1 MKSRVLQIG
10 EQCTS
15 CASERRVN
23 SWRLPLQVKLIG
35 RLKNLELKEM
45 IMIITRD
52 FEMVKKKQ
60 IYTSEA
66 ERKLGDEGSGDAKA
80 DQERPV
86 AIPLALE
93 ENRPWIEFR
102 HFSLLFRFLFS
113 LSHSLSLSRVGGYYL
128 FVVLDRTLKKKIK
141 KKTHSFYVM
150 TIRALVFYFVILD
163 HRFL

>member
-1 MKSRVLQIG
+1 
-10 EQCTS
+10 
-15 CASERRVN
+15 
-23 SWRLPLQVKLIG
+23 
-35 RLKNLELKEM
+35 M

-52 FEMVKKKQ
+52 FEMVKKKKKK

-66 ERKLGDEGSGDAKA
+66 ERKLGDDGSGDAKA

-128 FVVLDRTLKKKIK
+128 FVVLDRTPKKKK
-141 KKTHSFYVM
+141 NPQFFRNDNSSSSFLFCHF
-150 TIRALVFYFVILD
+150 RP
-163 HRFL
+163 

>member
-23 SWRLPLQVKLIG
+23 SWHLPLQVKLIG

-66 ERKLGDEGSGDAKA
+66 ERKLGYDGSGDAKA

-128 FVVLDRTLKKKIK
+128 FVVLDRTLKKKK
-141 KKTHSFYVM
+141 NPQFLRNDNSSSSFLFCHFRPQIFM
-150 TIRALVFYFVILD
+150 KL
-163 HRFL
+163 

>member
-1 MKSRVLQIG
+1 
-10 EQCTS
+10 
-15 CASERRVN
+15 
-23 SWRLPLQVKLIG
+23 
-35 RLKNLELKEM
+35 M

-52 FEMVKKKQ
+52 FEMVKKKKK

-66 ERKLGDEGSGDAKA
+66 ERKLGDGGSGDAKA

-113 LSHSLSLSRVGGYYL
+113 LSYSLCRVGGYYL
-128 FVVLDRTLKKKIK
+128 FVVLDRTQKKIIIIIK
-141 KKTHSFYVM
+141 KLKN
-150 TIRALVFYFVILD
+150 
-163 HRFL
+163 